1 MFTAM
6 TIFMSVYG
14 LDLLHVL
21 IMLGYLTA
29 HQAGYLLGAYLTDY
43 PENNRGL

>member
-29 HQAGYLLGAYLTDY
+29 HQAGYLLGAYLTGY
-43 PENNRGL
+43 PESN